1 MLNLL
6 DSNIVNAIY
15 YIYKH
20 IFTHI
25 SHPKLLATVFQN
37 LDEIKKIVQFNIL
50 HITHSM
56 TSYTQKATL
65 TADEKFIIV
74 LGSCKPVRVESKS
87 IKLLDGS

>member
-6 DSNIVNAIY
+6 DSNIVNAID

-37 LDEIKKIVQFNIL
+37 LDEIKKNRAVQYIAHNTLDDKLYPESNFDGRREIYNCAWIV
-50 HITHSM
+50 
-56 TSYTQKATL
+56 
-65 TADEKFIIV
+65 
-74 LGSCKPVRVESKS
+74 
-87 IKLLDGS
+87 